1 MDVREVIVNETLP
14 QIPAG
19 MVAFDL
25 EMANSFA
32 NAPPVICMIGMGRYD
47 SEAGHCVSTIASITS
62 RREERELIEWF
73 VRELSGLADRH
84 SHPRLLSFSGLENDV
99 PWLEQ
104 RLQRFDLPPEQ
115 SGTLE
120 RFEHVDLKAEFYR
133 RTHSDHMSLKNLERI
148 FGIGR
153 ESSIQS
159 RKVSFILTDVMSSRR
174 RGSSIPEKIFRYLHE
189 DVHHLLL
196 IYNRWEQVSLDEF
209 RLTDEEYLNFL
220 NSLKNAL
227 HKLVQSPLARR
238 SDTQRAVKNLG
249 GYLKALSG
257 ALDKALVDQTF
268 AEFELP
274 PLPEFDGRHRDL
286 GRIKKKH
293 ARLSGISLR
302 DAETGAYQLRSRLRK
317 PKGALAVVRHRGRLL
332 MIRRADGLK
341 RAAGYWGLPG
351 GSLEEGESP
360 SIGAVRELWEELNL
374 YGTAGRILGTST
386 SVGGEY
392 TLYWVEVEVDDL
404 STLNAEQSEVAE
416 VRWMAQGE
424 IASLD
429 PLIPGA
435 LEGFHRFLGPEWQ

>member
-32 NAPPVICMIGMGRYD
+32 NAPPVICMIGMERYD

-62 RREERELIEWF
+62 RREEPELIEWF

-84 SHPRLLSFSGLENDV
+84 THPRLLSFSGLENDV

-196 IYNRWEQVSLDEF
+196 IYNRWEEVSLDEF
-209 RLTDEEYLNFL
+209 RLTDEE
-220 NSLKNAL
+220 
-227 HKLVQSPLARR
+227 
-238 SDTQRAVKNLG
+238 
-249 GYLKALSG
+249 
-257 ALDKALVDQTF
+257 
-268 AEFELP
+268 EILP
-274 PLPEFDGRHRDL
+274 PFESSTDADGRLRFD
-286 GRIKKKH
+286 
-293 ARLSGISLR
+293 RLP
-302 DAETGAYQLRSRLRK
+302 A
-317 PKGALAVVRHRGRLL
+317 
-332 MIRRADGLK
+332 
-341 RAAGYWGLPG
+341 
-351 GSLEEGESP
+351 
-360 SIGAVRELWEELNL
+360 
-374 YGTAGRILGTST
+374 
-386 SVGGEY
+386 GEY
-392 TLYWVEVEVDDL
+392 VLTERPPQAEEVARWVEIPDGVERIV
-404 STLNAEQSEVAE
+404 V
-416 VRWMAQGE
+416 
-424 IASLD
+424 
-429 PLIPGA
+429 
-435 LEGFHRFLGPEWQ
+435 EWER